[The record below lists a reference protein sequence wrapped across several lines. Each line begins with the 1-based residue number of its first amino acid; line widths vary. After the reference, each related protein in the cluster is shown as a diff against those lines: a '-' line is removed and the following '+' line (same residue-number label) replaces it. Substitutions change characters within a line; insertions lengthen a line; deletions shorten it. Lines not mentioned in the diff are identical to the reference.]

1 MDRCVYKVQQ
11 GIRAQGLYQSA
22 SQSRHTAGVP
32 GKCVAEQ
39 RDHSTLGIFIHGL
52 MLGCEMLDLLVQTYR
67 IMAPS
72 EQLLP
77 YAWSLK
83 TNLPS
88 FRLVVLYFRILKI

>member
-1 MDRCVYKVQQ
+1 
-11 GIRAQGLYQSA
+11 
-22 SQSRHTAGVP
+22 
-32 GKCVAEQ
+32 
-39 RDHSTLGIFIHGL
+39 
-52 MLGCEMLDLLVQTYR
+52 MLDLLVQTYR

-88 FRLVVLYFRILKI
+88 FSLVVLYFRIVKIQSDQDTVGGAD